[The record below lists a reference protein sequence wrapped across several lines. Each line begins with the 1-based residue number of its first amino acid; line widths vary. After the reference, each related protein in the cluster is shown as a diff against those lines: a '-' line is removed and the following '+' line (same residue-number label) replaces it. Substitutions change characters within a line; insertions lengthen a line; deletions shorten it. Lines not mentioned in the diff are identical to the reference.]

1 MRADATCYRHPDRR
15 AAVACQRC
23 DRPICTDCMIQA
35 SVGFHCPE
43 DAKGGKQ
50 QVYTSRTLFGAGGR
64 PVVTLSLIAVNLAV
78 FVVGLGM
85 GENALSGGSDRLTID
100 GGLLGGGY
108 LSTGEFIGVDSGEW
122 YRIVTGGFLHSGIL
136 HVGFNMYLLYLMG
149 QILEPALGRVPF
161 TVAYFFSLLAGAF
174 GVLLLDPA
182 QLTVGASGA
191 VFGLMGV
198 LVVFQRS
205 RGQSIFDSGL
215 GGLLILNLVLT
226 FAVSNI
232 SIGGHL
238 GGLIGGLIAGWLLIE
253 LPRRSR
259 ALPAY
264 LPTLT
269 LVALGAAVFGA
280 SLWAAA
286 QWADPVF

>member
-15 AAVACQRC
+15 ASVACQRC

-43 DAKGGKQ
+43 DAKGGSQ
-50 QVYTSRTLFGAGGR
+50 QVYTSRTLFGVGRR
-64 PVVTLSLIAVNLAV
+64 PVVTLTLVAINLVV
-78 FVVGLGM
+78 FAVGLTM

-100 GGLLGGGY
+100 GGLLGAGF
-108 LSTGEFIGVDSGEW
+108 LSSGEFIGVDAGEW

-136 HVGFNMYLLYLMG
+136 HVGFNMYLLYMLG

-174 GVLLLDPA
+174 GVLLLDPTA
-182 QLTVGASGA
+182 LTVGASGA

-198 LVVFQRS
+198 LVVYQRS
-205 RGQSIFDSGL
+205 RGQSIMDSGL

-232 SIGGHL
+232 SVGGHL
-238 GGLIGGLIAGWLLIE
+238 GGLVGGLIAGWILIE
-253 LPRRSR
+253 LPRQSR
-259 ALPAY
+259 ALPAF
-264 LPTLT
+264 LPSLA
-269 LVALGAAVFGA
+269 VIALGAGTFFGC
-280 SLWAAA
+280 LWAAS
-286 QWADPVF
+286 QWMDPVF

>member
-15 AAVACQRC
+15 ASVACQRC

-43 DAKGGKQ
+43 DAKGGSQ

-64 PVVTLSLIAVNLAV
+64 PIVTMTLIAVNLAV
-78 FVVGLGM
+78 FVVGLTM
-85 GENALSGGSDRLTID
+85 GENAVSGGSDQLTID
-100 GGLLGGGY
+100 GGLLGGGF
-108 LSTGEFIGVDSGEW
+108 LSTGELIGVDAGEW

-149 QILEPALGRVPF
+149 RILEPALGRVPF
-161 TVAYFFSLLAGAF
+161 AVAYFFSLLAGAF
-174 GVLLLDPA
+174 GVLLLDPN

-205 RGQSIFDSGL
+205 RGQSIMDSGL

-238 GGLIGGLIAGWLLIE
+238 GGLIGGLIAGWILIE
-253 LPRRSR
+253 LPRQSR
-259 ALPAY
+259 ALPSF
-264 LPTLT
+264 LPTAAV
-269 LVALGAAVFGA
+269 VALGAATWFGC
-280 SLWAAA
+280 LWAAS
-286 QWADPVF
+286 QWMDPLF